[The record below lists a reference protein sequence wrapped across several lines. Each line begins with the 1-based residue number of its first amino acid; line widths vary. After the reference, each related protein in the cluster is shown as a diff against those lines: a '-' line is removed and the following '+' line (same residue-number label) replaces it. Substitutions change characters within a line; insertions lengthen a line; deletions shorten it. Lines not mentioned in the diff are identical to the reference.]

1 MRASSN
7 AKRFHRRLMAVLT
20 VSVAMGAAVSASA
33 QTSSWQQR
41 VDPSELPAPKAV
53 PEQRKVDKAAKPKA
67 AKPKTA
73 VQSQEI
79 APSAQPSVPLPGA
92 AKGPTL
98 KSGLAKPL
106 GPMSG
111 SGAAASASGSD
122 PAYEAFD
129 QGRYLTALDLAQKAA
144 EKGEPQAYTLV
155 GRIHNEGLGVSKSP
169 ETAAKWFA
177 KGAELGDIEAAFSLG
192 VLYAQG
198 QGVQRNYPEAARF
211 LEMAAAKGHPHAV
224 YNLAL
229 LFLRGQG
236 KNENP
241 TRAFHLME
249 YAAQRGVVAAQYDL
263 GTLYTTGVGTEANAF
278 KGATWIA
285 KAARAGHPEAEMD
298 YALILFKVDA
308 DPKDKDEVEQQLAA
322 KKQGLELFRS
332 AAQKGVPI
340 ALNRLARCYHL
351 GEGVAADPIEAAK
364 WHILA
369 RQAGLDDEMLE
380 KAMAKLSKAD
390 RLKAEQAADEWRD
403 KSQIQ

>member
-1 MRASSN
+1 MRARSN
-7 AKRFHRRLMAVLT
+7 AKRVRRVGLAVAT
-20 VSVAMGAAVSASA
+20 VAMAMGVAGSASA

-41 VDPSELPAPKAV
+41 VDPSELPPPKAKS
-53 PEQRKVDKAAKPKA
+53 EQPKAGKA

-73 VQSQEI
+73 VKSQEV
-79 APSAQPSVPLPGA
+79 APSAQPSEPLPGA

-98 KSGLAKPL
+98 KSGLANPL
-106 GPMSG
+106 GPTSG
-111 SGAAASASGSD
+111 RGAAGSSPGSD

-169 ETAAKWFA
+169 GTAAKWYA

-198 QGVQRNYPEAARF
+198 QGVQRNYPEAARY
-211 LEMAAAKGHPHAV
+211 LEIAASKGHPHAV

-249 YAAQRGVVAAQYDL
+249 YAAERGVVAAQYDL

-308 DPKDKDEVEQQLAA
+308 DPKDKDELEQQQAA
-322 KKQGLELFRS
+322 KRRGLELFRS

-351 GEGVAADPIEAAK
+351 GEGVAADQIEAAK
-364 WHILA
+364 WHFLA

-380 KAMAKLSKAD
+380 KAVAKLSKAD